1 MNKDYKVGFR
11 NSFNLNDDW
20 VIDEFVYD
28 EDTKEYTLYVSH
40 AGGELVCPETGEK
53 GERYDCRRPRRWRH
67 MDLAQC
73 KFYIHC
79 RVPRVKS
86 SAGIRTIAVPWAKF
100 SNRYTY
106 QFECWTIDLL
116 KRSQNQAQTAEQL
129 RCGPNVV
136 YRILS
141 RAVARGEAREAEQ
154 GGKPAPT
161 HLCMDDKSFG
171 KGWNKYATVVSDGER
186 GHVLDLTEGRDEK
199 SASALVERLFPKEVR
214 DRIETMT
221 TDLGWAYIRLHR
233 NLLSKAL
240 LIHDRFHLVQL
251 LNRALNDLRKREVNQ
266 NPNLLKGSRYALLKN
281 PENRT
286 EKQEVIFQAIMDST
300 LKVGI
305 LWQLRESFKAI
316 FRCSSPAEAMTYL
329 KLWLA
334 RARETGIQQADR
346 VANTF
351 EKHLDGVCNALYC
364 EQSNARAERINGKI
378 QQVITIARGFRS
390 FQHFRVSVLFYHG
403 NLSLYP

>member
-1 MNKDYKVGFR
+1 
-11 NSFNLNDDW
+11 
-20 VIDEFVYD
+20 
-28 EDTKEYTLYVSH
+28 
-40 AGGELVCPETGEK
+40 
-53 GERYDCRRPRRWRH
+53 
-67 MDLAQC
+67 
-73 KFYIHC
+73 
-79 RVPRVKS
+79 
-86 SAGIRTIAVPWAKF
+86 
-100 SNRYTY
+100 
-106 QFECWTIDLL
+106 
-116 KRSQNQAQTAEQL
+116 
-129 RCGPNVV
+129 
-136 YRILS
+136 
-141 RAVARGEAREAEQ
+141 
-154 GGKPAPT
+154 
-161 HLCMDDKSFG
+161 MDDKSFG

-364 EQSNARAERINGKI
+364 EQSNARAERHQWENSTGHSHRKRLPKLQTFPSFRPLLSWKSEPIS
-378 QQVITIARGFRS
+378 ITIGIEPKSDPESLWISGYRQRGYRKS
-390 FQHFRVSVLFYHG
+390 PESDIRLHAS
-403 NLSLYP
+403 SP